1 MNERYLK
8 FALEIAEKAKEIM
21 LGYYGYNID
30 SEYKADQTIVTKADN
45 EINHFLI
52 E

>member
-21 LGYYGYNID
+21 LGYYGYKID
-30 SEYKADQTIVTKADN
+30 SEYKVDQTIVTKAD
-45 EINHFLI
+45 
-52 E
+52 